1 MTLLAIRDLQ
11 VHYTTGGGIVRAV
24 DGVDLDIPAG
34 SIVGLVGES
43 GCGKSTLGR
52 ALMGVLPGSGRI
64 AAGSIMFE
72 GKDPAAGPMREL
84 RALRGGGVCQRQAAD
99 CDECTSTRCSALA
112 PRYAK
117 LTVASAAA
125 CRAPLHRRERRR

>member
-1 MTLLAIRDLQ
+1 MTLLSIRDLQ

-72 GKDPAAGPMREL
+72 GKDLATGYPSAS
-84 RALRGGGVCQRQAAD
+84 RARCAGGGCHLCR
-99 CDECTSTRCSALA
+99 R
-112 PRYAK
+112 PR
-117 LTVASAAA
+117 
-125 CRAPLHRRERRR
+125 